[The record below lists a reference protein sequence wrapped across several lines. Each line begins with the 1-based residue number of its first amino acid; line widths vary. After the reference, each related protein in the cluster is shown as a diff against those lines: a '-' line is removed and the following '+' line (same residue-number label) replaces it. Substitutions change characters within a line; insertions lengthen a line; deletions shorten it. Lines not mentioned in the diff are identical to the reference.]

1 MLLEGSSRGR
11 IRLSRYNL
19 GSGRSSRIYPL
30 HAVHLAGRFLR
41 LLSVYTV
48 YQYLLLS
55 GSSVVIFTFLC
66 ISTAAIVFLIIH
78 RPWRGRSLTTY
89 QLVPSIINGAF
100 LAISYVL
107 WGLGLRACGP
117 LRTIMAEYV
126 GAVLGAISTL
136 ILSRGGGKWKKVAG
150 LVAMLAS
157 YLFFSQGWAIADRK
171 IDGKF
176 TEKESVGFQPMS
188 SALLGGVLAG
198 LCRVIARRV
207 SLKTQMKRRLHVVT
221 VVAASC
227 FLFPVAVFEA
237 TQKPAE
243 AKVQTHNIPIWT
255 FILNTL
261 FGIILLYYVDV
272 IAEERL
278 HISVASP
285 KHLLV
290 TSGCISILELIY
302 GMDFSFL
309 GFLICA
315 SLLGLGIFEATP
327 LERGQ
332 RESTQLPLQA
342 DNFDALP
349 NSLMM
354 SPISDARQKGN
365 DRVCNIINCVRTQ

>member
-1 MLLEGSSRGR
+1 MESVEKTVLQT
-11 IRLSRYNL
+11 
-19 GSGRSSRIYPL
+19 YPL
-30 HAVHLAGRFLR
+30 HAVHLIGRYLR

-55 GSSVVIFTFLC
+55 GSSVVVFTFSC
-66 ISTAAIVFLIIH
+66 ISTAALIFLIVH

-100 LAISYVL
+100 LSLSYVL

-136 ILSRGGGKWKKVAG
+136 ILGKAGGKWKKVAG

-157 YLFFSQGWAIADRK
+157 YFFLSQGWAMSTFSPFSYRVDPK
-171 IDGKF
+171 IDGKV
-176 TEKESVGFQPMS
+176 TEEESLGFQSMS
-188 SALLGGVLAG
+188 FAILGGALAG
-198 LCRVIARRV
+198 ICRVIARRV

-221 VVAASC
+221 VVAAAC

-237 TQKPAE
+237 TQTTTK
-243 AKVQTHNIPIWT
+243 AKVQTHTIPIWT
-255 FILNTL
+255 FIFNTL
-261 FGIILLYYVDV
+261 FGIILPFYMDV
-272 IAEERL
+272 VAEERL

-290 TSGCISILELIY
+290 TSGCISTLEFIY

-315 SLLGLGIFEATP
+315 FLLGLGIFEATP

-332 RESTQLPLQA
+332 RESAQLPMQVG
-342 DNFDALP
+342 NFDGSP
-349 NSLMM
+349 ISPMM
-354 SPISDARQKGN
+354 SPIIDARQEE
-365 DRVCNIINCVRTQ
+365 Q